1 MRTPL
6 MILCLAASVA
16 LTGCAT
22 AVPSVEVTRFHRIS
36 PAVVAVP
43 GSFRIVAGANDGAG
57 DAAGSIAGAGSAAQ
71 PSLSWQVYAAA
82 VARQMVILGYSA
94 AHSGD
99 AAPAYTITLAVT
111 RDERESARPSPVS
124 VGVGGSTGSYGSGL
138 GVGVGVNLNSL
149 LGSGTQNVVATRMA
163 VRITRAGD
171 ALPLWEG
178 RAETQ
183 AGVRTPAAQ
192 PGIAADKLATAMFR
206 DFPGQSGSTII
217 VP

>member
-6 MILCLAASVA
+6 MILCLATSVA

-36 PAVVAVP
+36 PTVVATP
-43 GSFRIVAGANDGAG
+43 GTFRIATGANDGAG
-57 DAAGSIAGAGSAAQ
+57 DAAATATGAAAQ

-82 VARQMVILGYSA
+82 VARQLTLLGYSA
-94 AHSGD
+94 ARSGD
-99 AAPAYTITLAVT
+99 TAPAYTVTLAVT

-163 VRITRAGD
+163 VRINRNGD

-192 PGIAADKLATAMFR
+192 PGLAADKLAAAMFR
-206 DFPGQSGSTII
+206 DFPGQSGITII